1 MRTDIYASVVGE
13 AREDLR
19 AVGEQEEE
27 TIRLGQAEDPGHRAG
42 RILAQAREEATIAGR
57 EILQVLETDAR

>member
-27 TIRLGQAEDPGHRAG
+27 TIRLGQAEDPGHRVG

-57 EILQVLETDAR
+57 EILQVLEADAR